1 MIIRAD
7 LVDAIADVMNDTHAM
22 DSSTQYAE
30 AVVAW
35 MECNGLYDTGL
46 ALQCLAS
53 MGQAAEAHAA
63 QLLAEAERDTLRAQL
78 AEMMH
83 RRDEWRKKGELIG
96 GAA

>member
-1 MIIRAD
+1 MINRAD
-7 LVDAIADVMNDTHAM
+7 LVDAINNLLTQNLGRPTHKG
-22 DSSTQYAE
+22 AE

-35 MECNGLYDTGL
+35 MECNGLYDAGL

-83 RRDEWRKKGELIG
+83 RRDGTSKHQKG
-96 GAA
+96 